1 MLMVYYKDKL
11 VRFTGVPL
19 NAKVECGDLT
29 KTNSG
34 LKQTNV
40 PQGGRVP
47 AEKGDSA
54 PFFFCLKKE
63 AREELLVVN
72 DE

>member
-1 MLMVYYKDKL
+1 MPLMVYDKNKL

-19 NAKVECGDLT
+19 IEKVECGDLT

-40 PQGGRVP
+40 PQGGRVTVG
-47 AEKGDSA
+47 KTGLRTG
-54 PFFFCLKKE
+54 FYWCYGIIGL
-63 AREELLVVN
+63 
-72 DE
+72 

>member
-1 MLMVYYKDKL
+1 MFLAKKFLTVVAFMLYYGIKL

-19 NAKVECGDLT
+19 IIGGVWRLHD

-40 PQGGRVP
+40 PQGWARNSGET
-47 AEKGDSA
+47 AER
-54 PFFFCLKKE
+54 PFF
-63 AREELLVVN
+63 VV
-72 DE
+72 

>member
-1 MLMVYYKDKL
+1 MVYYKHKL

-19 NAKVECGDLT
+19 IVSGVWRLT

-40 PQGGRVP
+40 PQGGRVAAGEA
-47 AEKGDSA
+47 AERSLFLWLHDIIVE
-54 PFFFCLKKE
+54 KE
-63 AREELLVVN
+63 VHGPRKN
-72 DE
+72 D